1 MNYSKF
7 ATGRKMIKI
16 GNFPEIVNE
25 NAARIVAF
33 FVMLLSLSAI
43 YTGSFLIALILLYG
57 FTARVLYG
65 PRFEPFARLALHVI
79 IPIFK
84 IKNIPTPGIP
94 KRFAQMI
101 GFLFS
106 LTAIILLYLGNNFAF
121 TITLSILSFFAFLE
135 AFLGFCAGCFVFAY
149 LMKWGVVPNEVCE
162 MCSNISYHI

>member
-1 MNYSKF
+1 
-7 ATGRKMIKI
+7 MIKI

-43 YTGSFLIALILLYG
+43 YTSSFFISLVLLYG

-65 PRFEPFARLALHVI
+65 PKFEPFARLALHVI
-79 IPIFK
+79 IPVFK
-84 IKNIPTPGIP
+84 ISNNPTPGIP

-106 LTAIILLYLGNNFAF
+106 LTAIILLYLGYNFEF
-121 TITLSILSFFAFLE
+121 TVTLSILSFFAFLE
-135 AFLGFCAGCFVFAY
+135 AFFGFCAGCFVFAY

-162 MCSNISYHI
+162 RCSNISYHI

>member
-1 MNYSKF
+1 
-7 ATGRKMIKI
+7 MIKI

-33 FVMLLSLSAI
+33 FVMLLSLSAL
-43 YTGSFLIALILLYG
+43 YTGSFLICLILLYG

-84 IKNIPTPGIP
+84 IENIPTPGIP

-106 LTAIILLYLGNNFAF
+106 LTAIILLYLGYNFEF

-162 MCSNISYHI
+162 RCSNISYHI